1 MLTRRSHPVKKAKH
15 EIRLEPAP
23 TGVGNGVDAE
33 VPGVGGEG
41 VFLGVLGGDRL
52 DKRMGGTYDG
62 PPRL

>member
-15 EIRLEPAP
+15 GRGLEPTA
-23 TGVGNGVDAE
+23 TGVGSGVDAE
-33 VPGVGGEG
+33 VPEWGQG